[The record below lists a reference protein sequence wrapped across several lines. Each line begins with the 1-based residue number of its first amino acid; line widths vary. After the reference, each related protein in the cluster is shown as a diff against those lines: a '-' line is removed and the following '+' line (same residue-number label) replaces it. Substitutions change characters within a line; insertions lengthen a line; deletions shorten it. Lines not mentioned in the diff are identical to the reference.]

1 MNDDSLCND
10 FTYLLWSDK
19 TGGGAGVKSPYQLST
34 VVALKACNK

>member
-19 TGGGAGVKSPYQLST
+19 TGEVQVLKVLINFQQL
-34 VVALKACNK
+34 